1 MNIKDYKEIHK
12 NDKQNRRRFLKKLVK
27 CTVFI
32 PPIIYQLKTSKT
44 SHAALPPKGLDE
56 IKGQE
61 FYDEILK
68 TAYERMVGYT

>member
-1 MNIKDYKEIHK
+1 MNIKDYKETHK
-12 NDKQNRRRFLKKLVK
+12 DDNQNRRGFLKKLVK

-32 PPIIYQLKTSKT
+32 PPVIYQLKTPKT
-44 SHAALPPKGLDE
+44 SHAALPPKGLDD

-68 TAYERMVGYT
+68 TAYERMHRYS